1 MTRRG
6 QCVRN
11 TITKSGNLPLV
22 NDQDEPVFSPSS
34 MCSCWCLTID
44 MYTAL
49 QEIPSF
55 MCGLCQQRVC
65 SPHDLMKELFS
76 FWRFRPDT

>member
-1 MTRRG
+1 MTQRG
-6 QCVRN
+6 QFVRN

-44 MYTAL
+44 MYTAYRN
-49 QEIPSF
+49 SCHF
-55 MCGLCQQRVC
+55 CVAFCQNTVC
-65 SPHDLMKELFS
+65 SPDEVS
-76 FWRFRPDT
+76 